1 MCTRINSLCFFQWE
15 LLSHIYIVSKV
26 KCQPP
31 ALSYTPILSTSMVT
45 DLGGSLPKFSPNLS
59 PALRDLR
66 TQKTALLILID
77 CCFWIFI
84 MK

>member
-1 MCTRINSLCFFQWE
+1 MCTRIHSLCFFQWE

-59 PALRDLR
+59 PDL
-66 TQKTALLILID
+66 
-77 CCFWIFI
+77 
-84 MK
+84 

>member
-1 MCTRINSLCFFQWE
+1 MCTRIHSLCFFQWE

-26 KCQPP
+26 KCQQP
-31 ALSYTPILSTSMVT
+31 ALSYTPIRSTSMGT
-45 DLGGSLPKFSPNLS
+45 ELQGSLPKFSPNLS
-59 PALRDLR
+59 PDLQDLR

-77 CCFWIFI
+77 CSFWIFI